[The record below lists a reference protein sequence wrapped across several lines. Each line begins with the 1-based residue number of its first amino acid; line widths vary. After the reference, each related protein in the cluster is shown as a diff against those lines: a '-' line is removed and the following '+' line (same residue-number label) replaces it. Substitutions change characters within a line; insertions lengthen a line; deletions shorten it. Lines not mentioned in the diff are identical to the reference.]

1 LGYIEQNLMP
11 GEQVILKAELHWAQ
25 FVGSAIRAGVGLLFL
40 IASLA
45 GSEDTRAVF
54 CLFGWAFFLLGLLYA
69 ARTAVSYFT
78 TEFAVTDKRVIAKTG
93 FLDRRSVDLLL
104 SKVESIGVNQPIM
117 GRMFNYGTIVVVGT
131 GGTEEGFP
139 NIADPMDFRK
149 CINTQIAGSA

>member
-1 LGYIEQNLMP
+1 
-11 GEQVILKAELHWAQ
+11 
-25 FVGSAIRAGVGLLFL
+25 
-40 IASLA
+40 
-45 GSEDTRAVF
+45 
-54 CLFGWAFFLLGLLYA
+54 
-69 ARTAVSYFT
+69 
-78 TEFAVTDKRVIAKTG
+78 VTDKRVIAKTG

-117 GRMFNYGTIVVVGT
+117 WRMFNYGTIVVVGT

>member
-54 CLFGWAFFLLGLLYA
+54 SLFGWAFFCWACSMPLA
-69 ARTAVSYFT
+69 PQS
-78 TEFAVTDKRVIAKTG
+78 VT
-93 FLDRRSVDLLL
+93 SQL
-104 SKVESIGVNQPIM
+104 SS
-117 GRMFNYGTIVVVGT
+117 R
-131 GGTEEGFP
+131 
-139 NIADPMDFRK
+139 
-149 CINTQIAGSA
+149 